1 MASRSPTP
9 RPGLAIQPRINT
21 EKVPR
26 APERRDNIDDSTAR
40 DASSQELPNRDDLMR
55 LSEQLQAL
63 ANELQASQRTAKTS
77 SLSTDKDPARS
88 ENAVEP
94 SSLSNESHKPS
105 DEQSQFLTLA
115 RTRYDARR
123 KRASVFDNA
132 ELFGEPAW
140 DILLDLYIAHAEG
153 KPVSVSSACIGSASP
168 PTTGLRWLGVLQ
180 EAGLLERE
188 HDVRDQ
194 RRVLVR
200 LSDHGVQRMETYFRD
215 ALDQALRL
223 P

>member
-1 MASRSPTP
+1 MAREETPSR
-9 RPGLAIQPRINT
+9 Q
-21 EKVPR
+21 
-26 APERRDNIDDSTAR
+26 
-40 DASSQELPNRDDLMR
+40 LPNRDDLIQ

-63 ANELQASQRTAKTS
+63 ANELQSSQQTGEANSHSAGKGPT
-77 SLSTDKDPARS
+77 LP
-88 ENAVEP
+88 ENAAELV
-94 SSLSNESHKPS
+94 SRRSDSHKPG

-115 RTRYDARR
+115 RARYDARR
-123 KRASVFDNA
+123 KRASVFDNE

-153 KPVSVSSACIGSASP
+153 KAVSVSSACIGSASP

-180 EAGLLERE
+180 EVGLLERE

-200 LSDHGVQRMETYFRD
+200 LSEQGVQRMEAYFRD

>member
-1 MASRSPTP
+1 M
-9 RPGLAIQPRINT
+9 
-21 EKVPR
+21 PR
-26 APERRDNIDDSTAR
+26 ARERRDNTDDSAAR

-63 ANELQASQRTAKTS
+63 AGELQSAQQAGKTS
-77 SLSTDKDPARS
+77 SLSS
-88 ENAVEP
+88 ETGPTLSEKEADLP
-94 SSLSNESHKPS
+94 SLSGESRKPG

-115 RTRYDARR
+115 RARYDARR
-123 KRASVFDNA
+123 KRASVFDNE

-180 EAGLLERE
+180 AAGLLERE
-188 HDVRDQ
+188 HDMRDQ

-200 LSDHGVQRMETYFRD
+200 LSNHGVQRMETYFRD
-215 ALDQALRL
+215 ALGQALRL